1 MDSLLIKEFID
12 GLNFFKRN
20 ERKDIEIKF
29 SDLISQEQE
38 NLEEEKIEFFE
49 VWDRVVVI
57 SNKIHKSIDTIKI
70 KINEKSMNFRIRQFL
85 MHFKCFIT
93 SSQFLNL
100 VACLNTV
107 ENQLKAIDSLLPIT
121 FSRIIIFYFEISNK
135 FYIYVVFYYLDFDYI
150 RDSNT
155 VNNSLTNNSNSLL
168 LKEFIDGLNFFE
180 RNERKDIEIK
190 FSDLISQE
198 QENLE
203 EEKIEFFE
211 VWDRV
216 VVISNKIHKSIDT
229 IKIKIN
235 EKSMNFRIRQFLMH
249 FKCFI
254 TSSQFLNLV
263 ACLNTVE
270 NQLKAIDSLLPIAF
284 SRIIIFYFEIS
295 NKF

>member
-107 ENQLKAIDSLLPIT
+107 ENQLKAIDSLLPIA
-121 FSRIIIFYFEISNK
+121 FSRITIFYFEISNK
-135 FYIYVVFYYLDFDYI
+135 F
-150 RDSNT
+150 
-155 VNNSLTNNSNSLL
+155 
-168 LKEFIDGLNFFE
+168 
-180 RNERKDIEIK
+180 
-190 FSDLISQE
+190 
-198 QENLE
+198 
-203 EEKIEFFE
+203 
-211 VWDRV
+211 
-216 VVISNKIHKSIDT
+216 
-229 IKIKIN
+229 
-235 EKSMNFRIRQFLMH
+235 
-249 FKCFI
+249 
-254 TSSQFLNLV
+254 
-263 ACLNTVE
+263 
-270 NQLKAIDSLLPIAF
+270 
-284 SRIIIFYFEIS
+284 
-295 NKF
+295 